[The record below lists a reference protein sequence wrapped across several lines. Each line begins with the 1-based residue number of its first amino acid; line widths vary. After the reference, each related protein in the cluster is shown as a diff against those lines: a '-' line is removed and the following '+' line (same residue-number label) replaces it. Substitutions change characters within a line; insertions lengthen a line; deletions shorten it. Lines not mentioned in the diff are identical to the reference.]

1 MKVSSL
7 KNDIKLIEDALYSY
21 LDNDNELIK
30 KLFDSMRYSVDA
42 GGKRIRPCLVLEF
55 SRLCGGDDKTALPF
69 ACALEYI
76 HTYSLIHDDLPCMDD
91 DDMRRGKPS
100 NHIVYNEDTAL
111 LAGDALQS
119 LAFEIMSS
127 PETVNKAGTS
137 NAVRCI
143 NTLANF
149 CGAKGMVGGQVIDL
163 ENEKKSA
170 TYEEVLECDD
180 LKTGG
185 LIKAACVMGAILGG
199 ADDSQIAMAEKYGK
213 CIGISF
219 QIMDDILDI
228 TSTDE
233 ELGKPVGS
241 DLENNK
247 TTYVSLFGIEKCRQ
261 MVNELTDE
269 AIKSLDSFDAD
280 STALKELAL
289 SLANRKK

>member
-1 MKVSSL
+1 MKVSFL
-7 KNDIKLIEDALYSY
+7 KNDIELIESSLFSY
-21 LDNDNELIK
+21 LNNDNELIN

-42 GGKRIRPCLVLEF
+42 GGKRIRPRFVLEF
-55 SRLCGGDDKTALPF
+55 SRLCGGDDDTALPF

-76 HTYSLIHDDLPCMDD
+76 HTYSLIHDDLPCMDN

-119 LAFEIMSS
+119 LAFEIMSA
-127 PETVNKAGTS
+127 PETVDRAGAS
-137 NAVRCI
+137 KAVRCI
-143 NTLANF
+143 NTLACF

-163 ENEKKSA
+163 ENEKKEA
-170 TYEEVLECDD
+170 TYEQVLECDD

-261 MVNELTDE
+261 MVDELTDE
-269 AIKSLDSFDAD
+269 AIKALDSFDDD
-280 STALKELAL
+280 STALKNIAL